1 MYKSNFLKK
10 YKKFIIPK
18 NQKTTYNKW
27 SKSYNHI
34 KDDIDTTKY
43 NYGILTGNQ
52 NNLLV
57 LDIDVQDEGVEEFD
71 KYIKQFGNIDTFIQK
86 TPSGGKH
93 YFFTFKHSNP
103 SVQHL
108 INFSLT
114 NSSKYRGKGL
124 DIRSNGGYIVGSGST
139 INNKRYEIINNV
151 KPIEIPE
158 SLVLW
163 LLENRNRVVKNNNNK
178 KSKKNIVY
186 KNDTQYK
193 FYISDDEIRNILEK
207 LYSLDKSYCNRY
219 DEWLIVLSVLKSL
232 NKYDIFEEFSKK
244 SKEKYHKEKNLY
256 FWNVNEGVI
265 DINYLIHL
273 INNLDKTSKPIEL
286 VQRYKPTENILNI
299 KDIKTLNI
307 NIEHLKIDDQLF
319 DNYDTIIFESAPGT
333 GKTTHT
339 IEQLK
344 RYMGLH
350 ENKNKYRIITLVNL
364 ITLSKQQLKVF
375 KKNNIDISSYTD
387 PNKDVEHDNLVIC
400 INSLAKVLNYLPDDY
415 FDNVIL
421 YIDEINSFL
430 EYLTTCT
437 NLNINIRHIY
447 ETLAKLIKKS
457 HKVILSDAHINQN
470 VFNFI
475 KKRNNETKL
484 CVNNFFKKYQG
495 IKAVNV
501 KDENI
506 FIKKIND
513 DIKAGKYFLFGSDSC
528 DTITKLFQDC
538 LKNNPDK
545 KDDMILITS
554 ESPFD
559 ITDANEQFKNK
570 WVFYS
575 PSIVTGVDF
584 SIEVKQNHYIYVKGF
599 TINPLGIYQQSTRN
613 RNIDTLYYFFDTKQ
627 HESIYKSLDDVKK
640 YYKIVSNATDKINN
654 VCRQFN
660 DDDESY
666 INENNFFDLYCFVE
680 YQNDIY
686 NTNKKVHYELILKH
700 NGFILSTEGETNK
713 ITKEKLKELNDLVD
727 NTQIVDEYIESDI
740 KTRESDIKFKPL
752 RDNIEGFKLD
762 NEQDIKTYSRILTNK
777 FEKRDYLNFIKLIQ
791 SDETSKQNIAYLN
804 NSSYTIKEL
813 KTTENKINIIKK
825 LYLTHNIDYLSL
837 DKFDTI
843 KKINITDEE
852 YYNVIKPIFRSTKDK
867 PTNNYEFSI
876 LMVSILR
883 NLVKNLNIIDSD
895 PKTNSTNKNNTIYF
909 YKWNIKNIN
918 YYLDL
923 YKKYNSNNN
932 FNLNLS
938 FFNNG

>member
-1 MYKSNFLKK
+1 MFNIKK

-18 NQKTTYNKW
+18 NKKTTYIKW

-34 KDDIDTTKY
+34 KDDIDTNKY
-43 NYGILTGNQ
+43 NYGILTGEQ

-57 LDIDVQDEGVEEFD
+57 LDIDVKDEGIEEFN
-71 KYIKQFGNIDTFIQK
+71 KYIKQFGDIKTFIQT

-93 YFFTFKHSNP
+93 YFFNYKHSNP

-139 INNKRYEIINNV
+139 INNIKYEIFNNV

-163 LLENRNRVVKNNNNK
+163 LLENKNNFNVKNTNI
-178 KSKKNIVY
+178 KKNKPT
-186 KNDTQYK
+186 KNININPYK
-193 FYISDDEIRNILEK
+193 FYITDDEIKNILDR
-207 LYSLDKSYCNRY
+207 LYKLDKSYCDNY
-219 DEWLIVLSVLKSL
+219 NEWLIVLSVLKSL
-232 NKYDIFEEFSKK
+232 NKYEIFEEFSKK
-244 SKEKYHKEKNLY
+244 SPKKYHKERNLY
-256 FWNVNEGVI
+256 FWNINEGVI
-265 DINYLIHL
+265 DINYLIHI

-286 VQRYKPTENILNI
+286 VQKYKPFENILSI
-299 KDIKTLNI
+299 KEIKTLNI
-307 NIEHLKIDDQLF
+307 NSENLKIDDKLF

-350 ENKNKYRIITLVNL
+350 ENKYRIITLVNL
-364 ITLSKQQLKVF
+364 ITLSKQQLEVF
-375 KKNNIDISSYTD
+375 KKNKINISSYTD
-387 PNKDVEHDNLVIC
+387 PNKDIENDNMVIC
-400 INSLAKVLNYLPDDY
+400 LNSLAKVMNYLPDEY
-415 FDNVIL
+415 FKNVIL

-437 NLNINIRHIY
+437 LLNNNIRHIY
-447 ETLAKLIKKS
+447 EILVRLIKHS

-475 KKRNNETKL
+475 KKRNNDTKL
-484 CVNNFFKKYQG
+484 YVNNFYKKYKD

-506 FIKKIND
+506 FIDKIND
-513 DIKAGKYFLFGSDSC
+513 DIKNNKYFLFGCDSC
-528 DTITKLFQDC
+528 DTITKLYNDC
-538 LKNNPDK
+538 LKKNPDK
-545 KDDMILITS
+545 KNDMILITS

-559 ITDANEQFKNK
+559 ITDANKQFKNK

-627 HESIYKSLDDVKK
+627 HECIYKSLDDVKK
-640 YYKIVSNATDKINN
+640 YYKIISNATDKINN

-686 NTNKKVHYELILKH
+686 NTNKKVHYELILQH
-700 NGFILSTEGETNK
+700 NGFILSTEGETKK
-713 ITKEKLKELNDLVD
+713 ITKEKQKELIDLVD
-727 NTQIVDEYIESDI
+727 NNNIVDEYINSDI
-740 KTRESDIKFKPL
+740 KTRESDIKFRPL
-752 RDNIEGFKLD
+752 RDNINSFKLD
-762 NEQDIKTYSRILTNK
+762 NDEDIKTYKSILTNK

-791 SDETSKQNIAYLN
+791 NDETSTQNNAHLN

-813 KTTENKINIIKK
+813 QTIENKINIIKK
-825 LYLTHNIDYLSL
+825 LYSTHNIDYLSL

-843 KKINITDEE
+843 DKIKITDDE
-852 YYNVIKPIFRSTKDK
+852 YDNVIKPIFRSTVDK
-867 PTNNYEFSI
+867 PTNNEEFKKMIFRI
-876 LMVSILR
+876 L
-883 NLVKNLNIIDSD
+883 KNLIGNLKIIENDNKTDS
-895 PKTNSTNKNNTIYF
+895 
-909 YKWNIKNIN
+909 KNIN
-918 YYLDL
+918 KKINNYEWNKDSIKFYINL
-923 YKKYNSNNN
+923 YKKYNQNKN
-932 FNLNLS
+932 NLNLS
-938 FFNNG
+938 FYKL